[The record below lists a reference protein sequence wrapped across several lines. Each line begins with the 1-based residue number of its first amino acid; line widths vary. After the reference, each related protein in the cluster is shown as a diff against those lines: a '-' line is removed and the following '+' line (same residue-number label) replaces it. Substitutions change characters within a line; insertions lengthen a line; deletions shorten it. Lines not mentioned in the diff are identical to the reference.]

1 MNENRELSS
10 NPYGDEQHV
19 PYEAWEENKTSNQ
32 EAQASTPPTPQ
43 ISSATTQQ
51 QGQLPP
57 TAAPIQGQ
65 TPAVSPQTPQW
76 YGYYPYALA
85 AAPPQTAAL
94 PKQDGYLQGLAIT
107 TIIGSA
113 LLIIVGLVGI
123 PVTIIAFTNTYFS
136 INQASASDFFSR
148 LALYLT
154 GTGICLT
161 GGGLSLYHSIRS
173 VLKKPSATVFLPS
186 FWILLIPY
194 IIVLAGL
201 FAIQAVGGEIPLV
214 LLVLL
219 LLALASPLASIT
231 FASFNLH
238 FLPISAPFITWRRM
252 TVAFVSGATVPFFLI
267 VLLNLFLNIGLSYAI
282 NNCGGTNPPPY
293 CTNSTQF
300 LTTTF
305 ILTTIIGSMIQ
316 ETITT
321 LLLAFY
327 IRKIQ
332 RAGEALLL
340 GLACGTGFGIMEG
353 AVMAGSSYH
362 DWIGILLPSLRMI
375 VLNGTGGA
383 LVALGWYHILNPDH
397 RQLPKAAGY
406 WLWAVVQQII
416 FNLLPIAALVPAI
429 DTFLKSWNFSLG
441 TGTVSFYEIGY
452 IAGIII
458 ILVVFLYLMQ
468 RFRKEEVPSPE
479 STIPSIEVVTPSTE
493 ASSDVAEM
501 SSDASDV

>member
-32 EAQASTPPTPQ
+32 EAQASTPPQ
-43 ISSATTQQ
+43 ISSTTTQQ
-51 QGQLPP
+51 QGQPPP
-57 TAAPIQGQ
+57 TAAPIPGQ
-65 TPAVSPQTPQW
+65 TPPAVSPQTPQW
-76 YGYYPYALA
+76 YGYYPYAQA
-85 AAPPQTAAL
+85 AVPAQTAAL

-113 LLIIVGLVGI
+113 LLIIVGLAGI
-123 PVTIIAFTNTYFS
+123 PVTIIAFVNSYFS

-219 LLALASPLASIT
+219 LLVLASPLAGIA
-231 FASFNLH
+231 FASFNLR

-252 TVAFVSGATVPFFLI
+252 TVAFVSGATMPFFLI
-267 VLLNLFLNIGLSYAI
+267 VLLNLLLNIGLSYVI

-293 CTNSTQF
+293 CSNSTQF

-305 ILTTIIGSMIQ
+305 VLTTIIGSIIQ

-353 AVMAGSSYH
+353 AVRAGNSYH
-362 DWIGILLPSLRMI
+362 DWIGILLPSLGMI

-397 RQLPKAAGY
+397 RQLLKAAGY
-406 WLWAVVQQII
+406 WLWAVAQQIV

-429 DTFLKSWNFSLG
+429 DAFLKSWNFSLG

-458 ILVVFLYLMQ
+458 ILIVFLYLMQ
-468 RFRKEEVPSPE
+468 RLRKREVPLPE
-479 STIPSIEVVTPSTE
+479 STTPSTE
-493 ASSDVAEM
+493 ASSDV
-501 SSDASDV
+501 